1 MLVTLAPQLESKDV
15 VAHCKRFL
23 PKVTDVS
30 RCILRLKRRAGTFKV
45 RHRLHAERARGG
57 YAAYSQNVSVSWP
70 DNQDWLK
77 LAATLDASL
86 RVRECLVSARHEWSY
101 VATRHLLMSCPVWPQ
116 QVVLR
121 STYQSR
127 CVVRCCSH

>member
-45 RHRLHAERARGG
+45 RHR
-57 YAAYSQNVSVSWP
+57 
-70 DNQDWLK
+70 
-77 LAATLDASL
+77 ASL
-86 RVRECLVSARHEWSY
+86 TVFMQRGHE
-101 VATRHLLMSCPVWPQ
+101 VGMPLTHRTCPCPG
-116 QVVLR
+116 LTIR
-121 STYQSR
+121 TG
-127 CVVRCCSH
+127 